1 MTAATRSGSE
11 SSTPAT
17 CLAYWIT
24 SPGVGALREE
34 RLGDVGPHE
43 SLVRTEFSAVSV
55 GTERVVGLGLVPE
68 SAAQVM
74 ACAHMAGSFDL
85 PVKYGYSLVGQVVA
99 GSRVGQ
105 RVHVMHPH
113 QDWAVVDTR
122 RVVALPPSVPS
133 ARATLLPNVETA
145 LNAYLDA
152 DIGEDCGRVL
162 IVGAGVVGLLVGFVL
177 QAHGRRATLVDID
190 ATRRRFA
197 EHCGLEVDV
206 VSQVEAGAF
215 DVAFHTSATSAG
227 LQTAIDA
234 LGFEGRVV
242 ELSWYGDR
250 QVSVALGASFH
261 FERKRI
267 LATQVAHVAKPVRT
281 RMSHAQRMERVL
293 ALLADG
299 VLDGVLAP
307 ANDFSDL
314 PALMQ
319 RVYDGSIEAGLPL
332 VRYPRASDAAA
343 RERRQDGA

>member
-1 MTAATRSGSE
+1 MTGARRSDPGT
-11 SSTPAT
+11 STPAS
-17 CLAYWIT
+17 CLAYWVT

-34 RLGDVGPHE
+34 QLGDARLHE
-43 SLVRTEFSAVSV
+43 SLVRAEYSAVSV
-55 GTERVVGLGLVPE
+55 GTERVVGLGLVPK
-68 SAAQVM
+68 SAADAM

-85 PVKYGYSLVGQVVA
+85 PVKYGYSLVGEVVA
-99 GSRVGQ
+99 GRDVGQ

-113 QDWAVVDTR
+113 QDWAVVDAR
-122 RVVALPPSVPS
+122 RVVVLPPSVPS

-152 DIGEDCGRVL
+152 EVGDGSERAL
-162 IVGAGVVGLLVGFVL
+162 IVGAGVVGLLVAFVL
-177 QAHGRRATLVDID
+177 QAHGYRATLVDID
-190 ATRRRFA
+190 AGRRRFP
-197 EHCGLEVDV
+197 ENCGLAVDV
-206 VSQVEAGAF
+206 VSQVEAGSF

-250 QVSVALGASFH
+250 QVSIALGASFH
-261 FERKRI
+261 YERKRI
-267 LATQVAHVAKPVRT
+267 LATQVAHVAKPVRA

-299 VLDGVLAP
+299 ALDGVLAP
-307 ANDFSDL
+307 AIDFSDL